1 MTICDPACGSG
12 AFLNEALNY
21 LIDEHHYI
29 DELESKLTDSS
40 LTYQNISNHIL
51 ENNLFGVDINSESVE
66 IAKLSLWLRTAEPHR
81 KLSNLNQNIK
91 CGNSLIDD
99 DTVAGDKAFDWQK
112 EFPKVFEKGG
122 FDVVIG
128 NPPYF
133 NVQTLGAKS
142 SIVHYL
148 QNEYDSIWQD
158 KSDILFYFIKKAMQ
172 ISKDKIGYIVSNAFL
187 FSDKAQKLRNEI
199 ITDNRLSTVV
209 NFERYMIFED
219 ASITSCVILFE
230 KDKDKTKV
238 FLLKDKNY
246 EITDIANFIDD
257 DKNAFEVN
265 FEMNNV
271 FALVNDKI
279 AKINQKIDGSHR
291 QLQDIILI
299 GKGMETACNS
309 VFSFDYFPKQ
319 FPKEFIRKQ
328 MIGENINPYRLNSSE
343 NYLLYSENV
352 DNFDDLPKSI
362 QEHLISNQDILKNR
376 ATVKN
381 EGRIWYRYARPMHKD
396 CYHLN
401 KIWCSYRSS
410 KNAFVLDESSDYIGL
425 TNTTVIFDTNAD
437 IDLKY
442 LLSILNSK
450 LFSFVISPL
459 ESKRVVAFLNFLQV
473 GLVNFPFQKY

>member
-1 MTICDPACGSG
+1 
-12 AFLNEALNY
+12 
-21 LIDEHHYI
+21 
-29 DELESKLTDSS
+29 
-40 LTYQNISNHIL
+40 
-51 ENNLFGVDINSESVE
+51 
-66 IAKLSLWLRTAEPHR
+66 
-81 KLSNLNQNIK
+81 
-91 CGNSLIDD
+91 
-99 DTVAGDKAFDWQK
+99 
-112 EFPKVFEKGG
+112 
-122 FDVVIG
+122 
-128 NPPYF
+128 
-133 NVQTLGAKS
+133 
-142 SIVHYL
+142 
-148 QNEYDSIWQD
+148 
-158 KSDILFYFIKKAMQ
+158 MQ

-230 KDKDKTKV
+230 KDKNKTKV

-271 FALVNDKI
+271 FALVGDKI

-291 QLQDIILI
+291 QLQDIVLI
-299 GKGMETACNS
+299 EKGMETACNS

-343 NYLLYSENV
+343 NYLLYFENV

-381 EGRIWYRYARPMHKD
+381 EGRVWYRYARPMHKD

-473 GLVNFPFQKY
+473 GLVNFPFQKYQKTSNNPLLKKQNKCSV